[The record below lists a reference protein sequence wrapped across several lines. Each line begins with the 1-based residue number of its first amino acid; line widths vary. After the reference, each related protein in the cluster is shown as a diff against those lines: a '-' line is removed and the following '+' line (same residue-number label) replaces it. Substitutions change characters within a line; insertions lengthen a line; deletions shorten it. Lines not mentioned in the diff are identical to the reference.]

1 MGQVKL
7 ARQRWERATPVTDI
21 PDRRALVV
29 RGGWEGHDPVTITD
43 LFLPFLKD
51 HGYAVDTADDLA
63 VYEDAERLAATDLV
77 VQCWSMGE
85 ITAGQS
91 RGLSAAVRAG
101 TGFAGWH
108 GGIIDAFRGDLDY
121 FLLTGGQFLMHPP
134 GFVDHEVNPVPER
147 SDHPVLRGL
156 GDFRVHTEQ
165 YWVATDPAIDV
176 LATTT
181 FGADADTDHDTPVV
195 MPAVWTRRHGAGRV
209 FVSAIGHKAD
219 DFDVP
224 EVRTLTE
231 RGLLWASR

>member
-1 MGQVKL
+1 M
-7 ARQRWERATPVTDI
+7 TPVTGTTN
-21 PDRRALVV
+21 RRALVV
-29 RGGWEGHDPVTITD
+29 RGGWEGHDPVTLTD
-43 LFLPFLKD
+43 LFVPFLKD
-51 HGYAVDTADDLA
+51 SGYTVDTAEDLA

-77 VQCWSMGE
+77 VQCWTMGD
-85 ITAGQS
+85 ITAEQS

-101 TGFAGWH
+101 TGLAGWH
-108 GGIIDAFRGDLDY
+108 GGIVDAFRGDLDY

-134 GFVDHEVNPVPER
+134 GFVDHTVNLVPER
-147 SDHPVLRGL
+147 SGHPVTRGL
-156 GDFRVHTEQ
+156 ADFRVHTEQ
-165 YWVATDPAIDV
+165 YWVATDPAVDV

-181 FGADADTDHDTPVV
+181 FAADQYRADREARVV

>member
-1 MGQVKL
+1 
-7 ARQRWERATPVTDI
+7 VTDKQN
-21 PDRRALVV
+21 RRALVV
-29 RGGWEGHDPVTITD
+29 RGGWEGHDPVAITD
-43 LFLPFLKD
+43 LFLPFLR
-51 HGYAVDTADDLA
+51 HNGYHVETAEDLA
-63 VYEDAERLAATDLV
+63 VYEDAERLATTDLV
-77 VQCWSMGE
+77 VQCWSMGFLSP
-85 ITAGQS
+85 AGS

-108 GGIIDAFRGDLDY
+108 GGVVDAFRGDLDY

-134 GFVDHEVNPVPER
+134 GFVDHAVNPVPAR
-147 SDHPVLRGL
+147 SGHPVVRGL
-156 GDFRVHTEQ
+156 ADFRVHTEQ
-165 YWVATDPAIDV
+165 YWVATDPAVDV

-181 FGADADTDHDTPVV
+181 FAAGEDREAPVV

-209 FVSAIGHKAD
+209 FVSTIGHKAD